1 VQLDLRE
8 KQQLP
13 TQEPQHQQH
22 SGRWWSFA
30 NSSSCSSSNGK
41 LSQLHAAG
49 AAAGGF
55 VWNLASP
62 PLVGCMLAV
71 GVGMLPLLRNQL
83 FSPEGH
89 LLLIEV
95 REVCILVLLLL

>member
-1 VQLDLRE
+1 M
-8 KQQLP
+8 QQ
-13 TQEPQHQQH
+13 PQHQRH
-22 SGRWWSFA
+22 SARWWSFA
-30 NSSSCSSSNGK
+30 SSTCSSSSSSGK
-41 LSQLHAAG
+41 LGRLHAAG

-55 VWNLASP
+55 VWSLTSP

-95 REVCILVLLLL
+95 GEDCLLVLSLL